1 MTQNID
7 LRPNAFHDERMRFIK
22 RKSLVGTLCCL
33 FLIGF
38 VAQKVRSSVV
48 HEPQPEAV
56 LRTLQPNSMSSVY
69 DKAHISSQLGS
80 AIRANTFPTSIDYKT
95 EGETRKVTVNYAID
109 PVYQAKMEKL
119 FHLYQPDHGAFVALD
134 ARTGRILAMVS
145 YEREG
150 TQAGNLALQAT
161 FPAASVFKVV
171 TASAAID
178 SKKASAETV
187 VPYNGA
193 NHTLYKRNI
202 ADTSVN
208 RWTRK
213 ITMREAFSRSVN
225 TFFGKLGLFYVG
237 PEALMHYA
245 ERYQFNKS
253 IRADIPIEMGQV
265 KLKADDP
272 WSVVQAASGFTLNNT
287 MSPLQGALIAATV
300 ANDGI
305 MMEPYLVNS
314 LSSEGGEKLYEA
326 KAQEES
332 VIMTPES
339 AAEIRILM
347 RETVRNGTSR
357 KAFRPVVRKRQF
369 DEVEMGGKTGSLTG
383 LNPKGKCDWF
393 VGYARYHDQ
402 RIAVAALTVNE
413 KKWRVKSSQL
423 ASQFLSDYTKQ
434 LMKAD
439 Q

>member
-7 LRPNAFHDERMRFIK
+7 LDWNAPHDEEMRLIK
-22 RKSLVGTLCCL
+22 TKGLLWAICCILV
-33 FLIGF
+33 IGF
-38 VAQKVRSSVV
+38 VAQKVLSSVV
-48 HEPQPEAV
+48 RGPQPEV
-56 LRTLQPNSMSSVY
+56 ILRNLQSNSANSVY

-80 AIRANTFPTSIDYKT
+80 AIRANKFPSTVDYKT
-95 EGETRKVTVNYAID
+95 DGESRKVVINYAID
-109 PVYQAKMEKL
+109 PVYQEKMEKL
-119 FHLYQPDHGAFVALD
+119 FRLYQPDHGAFVALD

-150 TQAGNLALQAT
+150 AQAENLALQAT
-161 FPAASVFKVV
+161 FPAASIFKVV

-193 NHTLYKRNI
+193 NHTLYKRNV
-202 ADTSVN
+202 ADTKVN

-253 IRADIPIEMGQV
+253 IRADIPVEMGLV

-314 LSSEGGEKLYEA
+314 LNSESGEKLYEA
-326 KAQEES
+326 KAQQES
-332 VIMTPES
+332 VIMSPES

-423 ASQFLSDYTKQ
+423 ASQFLSDYSRQ
-434 LMKAD
+434 LMKSD
-439 Q
+439 P